1 MIKNFTLR
9 CDWLYLSGNVLTWP
23 AAIASRLEKVAQRCL
38 SYLSLLRG
46 ADISAISIYL
56 LQRRISVVKACW
68 VFGLKIPTQFCYVLI
83 KVICLSSAR
92 WIISGYALNLR
103 SLMATFV
110 VLWSLSLNWRYIIGC
125 IVSGRRLPLECLSNW
140 VVGYWLC
147 SKLCV
152 RTSYYLRV

>member
-1 MIKNFTLR
+1 MVRNDTHYCLA
-9 CDWLYLSGNVLTWP
+9 GNDLTWP
-23 AAIASRLEKVAQRCL
+23 AAMASRLEKVAQRCL

-110 VLWSLSLNWRYIIGC
+110 VL
-125 IVSGRRLPLECLSNW
+125 
-140 VVGYWLC
+140 
-147 SKLCV
+147 
-152 RTSYYLRV
+152 